1 MSKEVVIIIELIITS
16 LIITIADVLGLLKS
30 YQKGL
35 WYSLF
40 ISFTTIMFTY
50 IISNNVIRIILAF
63 ISVVSMIVSVVFCMM
78 LIKSRKKGR
87 IK

>member
-1 MSKEVVIIIELIITS
+1 MSKEVVVIIELIITS